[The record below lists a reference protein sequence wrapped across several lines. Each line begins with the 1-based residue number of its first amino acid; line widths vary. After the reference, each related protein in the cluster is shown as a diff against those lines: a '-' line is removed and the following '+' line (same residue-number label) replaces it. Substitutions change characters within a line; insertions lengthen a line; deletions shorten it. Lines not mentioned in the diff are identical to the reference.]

1 MKLNELTITQAVE
14 GLKKK
19 KFSCLELTKACLKR
33 IKQVDDKINAFITV
47 CEQEALKEAAEKSGY
62 IKENGYPEEK
72 LLFGIPVAVKDNFCT
87 KGTKTTASSKVLENF
102 IPPYDAAVVSKLKS
116 AGAIVIGKTN
126 MDAWAHGSSTE
137 TSDFFA
143 TKNPWNLKFLP
154 GGSSGGSAASVAAD
168 EAIAAIGSETAGSI
182 RQPASWCGV
191 TGLKPTYGRVSRYGV
206 IAMCSST
213 DSPGPITKNVTD
225 ALILLNVLA
234 GKDRKDATTSEK
246 KLKEVKLSESLKG
259 LKIGLPKQYF
269 LKQSEKQV
277 ITKTNQAIK
286 VLENLGAE
294 IIWINLLD
302 PKYSVGVY
310 TIIQRSEVSSNLA
323 RYDGI
328 RYGNSRNF
336 FGEEAKRRIMLGA
349 YSLSS
354 GYYDAYYKKA
364 QKVRTVILKDF
375 EKVFKKVDVLLSP
388 SCPTTALP
396 KGASKNAS
404 MFGELQDILFE
415 ASSMAGLPAISL
427 PCGFGKNNLP
437 VGFQIM
443 SPQFREDLILKT
455 AYAYQQATQWHKE
468 KAKL

>member
-1 MKLNELTITQAVE
+1 
-14 GLKKK
+14 
-19 KFSCLELTKACLKR
+19 LKR

-225 ALILLNVLA
+225 ALILLNVFS
-234 GKDRKDATTSEK
+234 RKRQERRHNFRK
-246 KLKEVKLSESLKG
+246 K
-259 LKIGLPKQYF
+259 I
-269 LKQSEKQV
+269 
-277 ITKTNQAIK
+277 
-286 VLENLGAE
+286 
-294 IIWINLLD
+294 
-302 PKYSVGVY
+302 
-310 TIIQRSEVSSNLA
+310 
-323 RYDGI
+323 
-328 RYGNSRNF
+328 
-336 FGEEAKRRIMLGA
+336 
-349 YSLSS
+349 
-354 GYYDAYYKKA
+354 
-364 QKVRTVILKDF
+364 
-375 EKVFKKVDVLLSP
+375 
-388 SCPTTALP
+388 
-396 KGASKNAS
+396 
-404 MFGELQDILFE
+404 
-415 ASSMAGLPAISL
+415 
-427 PCGFGKNNLP
+427 
-437 VGFQIM
+437 
-443 SPQFREDLILKT
+443 
-455 AYAYQQATQWHKE
+455 
-468 KAKL
+468 